1 MVIMIPILNIIVAS
15 SRDCGNAYFPDLLI
29 IFLLRVWLVGT
40 TGERNTS
47 VQCIRWRLKSKVLC
61 TQRLPSLPSLPE
73 LHFLVAGK
81 PGCPICPLIITP
93 PTPPSLQRVLH

>member
-47 VQCIRWRLKSKVLC
+47 FNV
-61 TQRLPSLPSLPE
+61 
-73 LHFLVAGK
+73 FAG
-81 PGCPICPLIITP
+81 
-93 PTPPSLQRVLH
+93 V